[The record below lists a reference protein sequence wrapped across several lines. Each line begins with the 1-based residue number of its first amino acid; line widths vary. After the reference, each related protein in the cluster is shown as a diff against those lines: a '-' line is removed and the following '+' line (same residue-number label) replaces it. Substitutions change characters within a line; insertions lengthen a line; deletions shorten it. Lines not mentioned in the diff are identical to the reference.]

1 MESDKYNIK
10 AVMRC
15 LKILDLAA
23 SMEHPLSI
31 NEVCET
37 LNLNIN
43 MAFRMLSSLTASGF
57 MVKGEQTGLYAV
69 SLKALRLSRNALLSL
84 DIRKLTMPYLELL
97 WNQYPKA
104 SLSMA
109 VSYEGDILM
118 VDRIDSRNMPRTYFT
133 PGKTLPFHC
142 TGPGKILVCELD
154 EAELDIL
161 IAQKGLKGFTRKT
174 ITQADALKRELAE
187 VRADQLAR
195 DREEYTL
202 KNNGNAVPVRDSQG
216 NIAAAISMSAFES
229 YMPVEELEAAAPA
242 LRNTAQRISA
252 LEGFQ
257 GGIL

>member
-15 LKILDLAA
+15 LKILDLAVSA
-23 SMEHPLSI
+23 EHPISV
-31 NEVCET
+31 NEVCES

-104 SLSMA
+104 SLGMA
-109 VSYEGDILM
+109 VYYEGEILLI
-118 VDRIDSRNMPRTYFT
+118 DRIDSRNMPRTYFT

-142 TGPGKILVCELD
+142 TGPGKILTSELE
-154 EAELDIL
+154 EAELDTL
-161 IAQKGLKGFTRKT
+161 ITRKGLKGFTGKT
-174 ITQADALKRELAE
+174 ITRADALKRELAE

-195 DREEYTL
+195 DRAEYIL
-202 KNNGNAVPVRDSQG
+202 KDNSNAVPVRDSQG
-216 NIAAAISMSAFES
+216 RIAAAISMSAFED
-229 YMPVEELEAAAPA
+229 YMPVEELETAAPA
-242 LRNTAQRISA
+242 LRNTARRISA
-252 LEGFQ
+252 LAGFQ
-257 GGIL
+257 GGML

>member
-23 SMEHPLSI
+23 LVEHPLSI
-31 NEVCET
+31 NEICET

-57 MVKGEQTGLYAV
+57 MVKGEQTGLYAA

-109 VSYEGDILM
+109 VYYEGDIL
-118 VDRIDSRNMPRTYFT
+118 VIDRIDSQDTPRTYFI

-142 TGPGKILVCELD
+142 TGLGKILACELD
-154 EAELDIL
+154 EAELEAL

-174 ITQADALKRELAE
+174 ITRADALKRELAE

-195 DREEYTL
+195 DREEYIS
-202 KNNGNAVPVRDSQG
+202 KDNCNAVPVRDSQG
-216 NIAAAISMSAFES
+216 NIAAAISMSAVES
-229 YMPVEELEAAAPA
+229 DMPVEKLEAAVPA

-252 LEGFQ
+252 LAGFQ
-257 GGIL
+257 GGML